1 MLSLYRES
9 RAPVPVNLRDMLD
22 DLLLLMESRFNSLG
36 VHVSTEL
43 PLAEITVDGYP
54 AELRQVFTN
63 LITNAA
69 EAAGQGGDVTVRV
82 IPQQPDPSPSARRPA
97 GAIVEI
103 TDNGPGIAPE
113 IQDRLFQPFF
123 TTKGEGGTGLG
134 LWVSQGIIRKHGGS
148 IHLDS
153 HADGANDGAASGTT
167 ASVFLVSKPI
177 IDPGGD

>member
-43 PLAEITVDGYP
+43 PPEITVDGYP

-82 IPQQPDPSPSARRPA
+82 IPQVPDPSPSAWRPA

-134 LWVSQGIIRKHGGS
+134 LWVSQGIIRKHGGT
-148 IHLDS
+148 IRLDN
-153 HADGANDGAASGTT
+153 HADGSGHGAIAT
-167 ASVFLVSKPI
+167 VFLASKPVL
-177 IDPGGD
+177 DPGGD